1 MHAHH
6 WPAALPKKQ
15 GEGWAA
21 MPVATTRLPQE
32 ISDYLATRSKI
43 TGESVSDLLRQAAE
57 EWIANQDLDELV
69 RVQQDLNKQRDEA
82 MEHLLALEKKRK
94 TKDAAKSR
102 PDERAPADV

>member
-1 MHAHH
+1 
-6 WPAALPKKQ
+6 
-15 GEGWAA
+15 

-57 EWIANQDLDELV
+57 EWIAHQDLDELV
-69 RVQQDLNKQRDEA
+69 RVQRDLNKQRDEA